1 MALFKR
7 KKDEEE
13 VAAAETD
20 EASVPEESVEGAAQ
34 EETPGDD
41 VAQLAAAA
49 EEIVR
54 EREIVETEEEA
65 PQEGVAQQE
74 TQEEPVPTDAHEE
87 GEGVSLAAAATD
99 DPAAMP
105 PAESA
110 EEDTTHPSKKDEKNM
125 TQEERE
131 ELLRQESLY
140 RQGVVSIRD
149 LIAPGAMQILPDHI
163 RLNEKFA
170 RTFFVFTYPRFVT
183 TGWFSPIIN
192 LNYEIDASIYVTP
205 MSSERILKT
214 LRNKVGQVQSSISAK
229 SEKGEVRDP
238 TLETALQDVEEL
250 RNKLIQGTE
259 KFFHMGVYVTIYADD
274 KEEMEEMSK
283 EIEGLLGQKLIYT
296 KRALFQQEQGFNTSL
311 PLGDD
316 RLDIQ
321 TAMNTAPLSTTFP
334 FVSAEL
340 SSDEGILYG
349 VNRHNNSLIIFDR
362 FSLPNANS
370 VIFATSGAGK
380 SYAVKLEILR
390 SLMFGSDVIVID
402 PENEYKHLAESV
414 GGTYV
419 RLSLDSAYRINPFDL
434 PAGIEGMK
442 AGDILR
448 SAVITLKG
456 LMRLMLGRMTKEE
469 DALVDAALIETYA
482 SKDIT
487 PYSDLSKV
495 EPPTMSDFERVLSGM
510 NGAEE
515 LVPRIKKYTEGTFS
529 GIFNQPTNVD
539 LDNQLVV
546 FSIRDLEEELRPIG
560 MYVALTYI
568 WNIVRAELKKRVL
581 VVDEAWVMMQNE
593 DSARFMFSIA
603 KRGRKYY
610 VGLTTISQDVTDFLT
625 SDFGKAIVTNSSMQ
639 LLLKQSPASIDLL
652 QKTFFLTDEE
662 KYLLLESQ
670 VGQGIFFAG
679 SNHVAIQVVASYAED
694 QIITTDPQQLV
705 EIEQEKEDYSDAVGG
720 DGELPAEAEFED
732 V

>member
-1 MALFKR
+1 MGLFNR
-7 KKDEEE
+7 KPKEEPIVEEQGQESSDQVGQETPAGANLPDDVQQLFAATENIKQEKE
-13 VAAAETD
+13 VEADAYTNEPTEEAQSPQTESTVSAEAAE
-20 EASVPEESVEGAAQ
+20 APSA
-34 EETPGDD
+34 PGDFPK
-41 VAQLAAAA
+41 A
-49 EEIVR
+49 EE
-54 EREIVETEEEA
+54 
-65 PQEGVAQQE
+65 
-74 TQEEPVPTDAHEE
+74 
-87 GEGVSLAAAATD
+87 
-99 DPAAMP
+99 
-105 PAESA
+105 A
-110 EEDTTHPSKKDEKNM
+110 EEDAKKPKKKKDRDGLS
-125 TQEERE
+125 QEEKE

-140 RQGVVSIRD
+140 RQGIVSVRD
-149 LIAPGAMQILPDHI
+149 LVAPAAMEILPDHF
-163 RLNEKFA
+163 RLNEKYA
-170 RTFFVFTYPRFVT
+170 RSFFVVTYPRFVT

-192 LNYEIDASIYVTP
+192 LNYELDAAVYVTP
-205 MSSERILKT
+205 VSSERILKT
-214 LRNKVGQVQSSISAK
+214 LRNKVGQVQSTMAAK
-229 SEKGEVRDP
+229 QEKGEVRDP
-238 TLETALQDVEEL
+238 MLETALNDVEEL

-259 KFFHMGVYVTIYADD
+259 KFFHLGVYVTIYCDT
-274 KEEMEEMSK
+274 KEELEEQSK
-283 EIEGLLGQKLIYT
+283 EIEGILGQKLIYT
-296 KRALFQQEQGFNTSL
+296 KRALFQQEQAFMTTL

-321 TAMNTAPLSTTFP
+321 SAMNTAPLSTTFP
-334 FVSAEL
+334 FVSSEL
-340 SSDEGILYG
+340 TSDEGVLYG
-349 VNRHNNSLIIFDR
+349 INRHNNSLVIFDR

-390 SLMFGSDVIVID
+390 SLMFNTDVIVID
-402 PENEYKHLAESV
+402 PENEYQHLAEAV

-434 PAGIEGMK
+434 PKGVSDMK
-442 AGDILR
+442 TGDVLR

-456 LMRLMLGRMTKEE
+456 LMRLMLGRITKEE
-469 DALVDAALIETYA
+469 DALLDAALIETYA

-487 PYSDLSKV
+487 PYSDLNTV

-510 NGAEE
+510 QGAEG
-515 LVPRIKKYTEGTFS
+515 LIPRIKKYTEGTFS

-568 WNIVRAELKKRVL
+568 WNIVRSQLKKRLL
-581 VVDEAWVMMQNE
+581 VVDEAWIMMQNE
-593 DSARFMFSIA
+593 DSARFMFSLA

-625 SDFGKAIVTNSSMQ
+625 SEFGKAIVTNSSMQ

-670 VGQGIFFAG
+670 VGEGIFFAG
-679 SNHVAIQVVASYAED
+679 SNHVAIKIVASYAED
-694 QIITTDPQQLV
+694 QIVTTDPRQLI
-705 EIEQEKEDYSDAVGG
+705 EIEEQKEEYDIASGAGEGPTDAPQF
-720 DGELPAEAEFED
+720 DAPEESIETT
-732 V
+732 